1 MLIFFICSDG
11 QEESNT
17 GAKAL
22 LEISNIELN
31 NSNGSLLSSDV
42 PNIELN
48 NSSSSLIAEASASSS
63 LLASDVASSVCTGG
77 RGGTVQLVDA
87 QDNKH

>member
-17 GAKAL
+17 EAL
-22 LEISNIELN
+22 LEISNIDLN
-31 NSNGSLLSSDV
+31 NSSASLLSSDV
-42 PNIELN
+42 SNIDLN
-48 NSSSSLIAEASASSS
+48 NSSGSLIAEASASSA

-77 RGGTVQLVDA
+77 GDTVQLLDA
-87 QDNKH
+87 QDNKR